1 MSDVTAWQ
9 CYLGNSSSI
18 CGCRCA
24 RKKDKDGEPVKEWV
38 EAANAI
44 YTAGLQQF
52 PDSAALH
59 IACSNFLSTYKK
71 SLTVS
76 SQQGLCS
83 PPSATASQQSVVQ
96 PLTSSNERSPTL
108 FLAQQQPASCIGL
121 QHELVPAL

>member
-1 MSDVTAWQ
+1 MPAWQ
-9 CYLGNSSSI
+9 CCLGNSSSA

-44 YTAGLQQF
+44 YIAGLQQF
-52 PDSAALH
+52 PESAALH

-76 SQQGLCS
+76 RHQGLGS
-83 PPSATASQQSVVQ
+83 PPSATCQS
-96 PLTSSNERSPTL
+96 
-108 FLAQQQPASCIGL
+108 AASCAAFHVQRGAL
-121 QHELVPAL
+121 SDSTPSSAAAAQLHWPAA

>member
-1 MSDVTAWQ
+1 MSDVPAWQ
-9 CYLGNSSSI
+9 CSPGSSSA

-44 YTAGLQQF
+44 YIAGLQQF
-52 PDSAALH
+52 PESAALH

-76 SQQGLCS
+76 GQQGQ
-83 PPSATASQQSVVQ
+83 PSISYLPVSSHFVQ
-96 PLTSSNERSPTL
+96 PSTSSEERSPAVL
-108 FLAQQQPASCIGL
+108 LAQQPSSSCIGL
-121 QHELVPAL
+121 QHALLPAL